1 MMSSIEL
8 ESTYTDAESFL
19 FIYTASDTSP
29 LWPIVS
35 LKVGH
40 VWIIISIDA
49 VSSQKTLKCWMH
61 SPLTHRKYTKKA
73 FFVRKIWG
81 GGYASGHFCYNKK
94 ENYIFF
100 ITNQYLID
108 IPTRQY

>member
-29 LWPIVS
+29 PPVAHCFTKSGSCVDNHKHRCCKLSKNIEMLDAQPINP
-35 LKVGH
+35 
-40 VWIIISIDA
+40 
-49 VSSQKTLKCWMH
+49 QKIH
-61 SPLTHRKYTKKA
+61 KKA

-81 GGYASGHFCYNKK
+81 GLC
-94 ENYIFF
+94 
-100 ITNQYLID
+100 
-108 IPTRQY
+108 

>member
-29 LWPIVS
+29 PLWPIVS
-35 LKVGH
+35 RKVGH
-40 VWIIISIDA
+40 VCIIIIIDA

-61 SPLTHRKYTKKA
+61 SPLTHRKYKKKH
-73 FFVRKIWG
+73 FLSEKYG
-81 GGYASGHFCYNKK
+81 GGLC
-94 ENYIFF
+94 
-100 ITNQYLID
+100 
-108 IPTRQY
+108 